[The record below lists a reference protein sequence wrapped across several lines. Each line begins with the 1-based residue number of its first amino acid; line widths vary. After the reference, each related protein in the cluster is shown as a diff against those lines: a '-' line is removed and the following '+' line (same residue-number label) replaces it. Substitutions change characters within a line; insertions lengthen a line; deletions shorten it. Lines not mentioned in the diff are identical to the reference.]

1 MHKIYFCLSIFYTL
15 QDSAGCYSIQILTI
29 GDFNSLGFFGTP
41 CSDFTDVS
49 QFNATMEEMV
59 KTMTHLSQS
68 VDQLQRPIHQPMDES
83 LLHEDPADGEPA
95 TKTQCLEASVTQLL
109 SSASASDGGEGNQGS
124 TQSDTPSGSILEN
137 ITQEFQMEASC
148 APPVQDK
155 LETIANNLAREKLPD
170 ETLIAKYKLYDRPEN
185 CTAFIPIRV
194 NPPIWDKLKYETR
207 SNDLRFQKIQTALA
221 KGLIAMVQVA

>member
-83 LLHEDPADGEPA
+83 LLHEDPADGGQQR
-95 TKTQCLEASVTQLL
+95 KRSVWKLRLL
-109 SSASASDGGEGNQGS
+109 SCSR
-124 TQSDTPSGSILEN
+124 LR
-137 ITQEFQMEASC
+137 
-148 APPVQDK
+148 APAMVAKAIKAPHRVTHHQVLFLK
-155 LETIANNLAREKLPD
+155 TSRKSFKWKHLAHLQFRINSRQLP
-170 ETLIAKYKLYDRPEN
+170 I
-185 CTAFIPIRV
+185 
-194 NPPIWDKLKYETR
+194 IW
-207 SNDLRFQKIQTALA
+207 LA
-221 KGLIAMVQVA
+221 KNYQMKL